1 MDKNIKEVR
10 KRLYDDFRF
19 YAKHALKIR
28 TKEGEIK
35 PFVLNKAQSILEDT
49 IRNQMAT
56 EGKVRIVI
64 LKARQM
70 GLSTM
75 VGGWLYSYVSQR
87 HAQHALVVTHL
98 AESTKALF
106 DQTKRYHEHCPEIL
120 KPHTKYSSRK
130 ELMFD
135 ILDSAYSVATAG
147 GEAIGRGTTITHAHL
162 SELAFWPPVAARDNL
177 NAILQ
182 AIPNAPGTSVFIES
196 TANGVTGPFYEM
208 WRGAVEGTNG
218 YIPVFLP
225 WNIQNEYREPVP
237 ETFKRT
243 PEEEELADKHGLDD
257 EQLMFR
263 RRKIAAVGRDLFMQ
277 EYPLTA
283 EEAFITSGRP
293 IFNLD
298 QLQEMLEKAP
308 DPLQRLALE
317 EDKWVDNPRGEHIVY
332 RMHDPGETYYIG
344 ADISMGVR
352 GGDWSVA
359 QVLDSQKRQVA
370 TFRAHLHPDYFATVL
385 YHLGMYYNTAKIVP
399 EANNHGIL
407 TCTRLA
413 KDMAYPNVYFTTE
426 VDKLTERETV
436 KIGFHTNVKTKPLV
450 IDQLR
455 AALREREMELN
466 DKITIREL
474 MTYVATETGGMEAEQ
489 GCFDDCVVSLALAN
503 HVHEGRFTPIVV
515 TDDYYFEAI

>member
-1 MDKNIKEVR
+1 MDPKLLEVR
-10 KRLYDDFRF
+10 KRLYEDFSV
-19 YAKHALKIR
+19 YSKHALKIR
-28 TKEGEIK
+28 TKEGDIK
-35 PFVLNKAQSILEDT
+35 PFILNKAQNILLDK
-49 IRNQMAT
+49 INQQIAT
-56 EGKVRIVI
+56 EGKVRIII

-70 GLSTM
+70 GLSTA
-75 VGGWLYSYVSQR
+75 VGGWLYFQVSQR
-87 HAQHALVVTHL
+87 KAQQALVVTHL

-106 DQTKRYHEHCPEIL
+106 DLTKRFHDQCPEIL
-120 KPHTKYSSRK
+120 KPQTKYSSRK
-130 ELMFD
+130 EIVFSV
-135 ILDSAYSVATAG
+135 LDSGYTVATAG
-147 GEAIGRGTTITHAHL
+147 GDGVARGQTITQAHL
-162 SELAFWPPVAARDNL
+162 SELAFWTPATARENL

-182 AIPNAPGTSVFIES
+182 AIPNSKGTAIIIES

-218 YIPVFLP
+218 YLPVFLP
-225 WNIQNEYREPVP
+225 WSIQDEYREPVP
-237 ETFKRT
+237 EKFTKT
-243 PEEEELADKHGLDD
+243 PEEEELADKYGLDN

-293 IFNLD
+293 IFNQD
-298 QLQEMLEKAP
+298 QLQEALEKAP

-317 EDKWVDNPRGEHIVY
+317 EDEWVENPRGELITY

-370 TFRAHLHPDYFATVL
+370 IFRAHVHPDYFSNVL
-385 YHLGMYYNTAKIVP
+385 YHLGMYYNTAKIIP
-399 EANNHGIL
+399 ENNNHGIL

-413 KDMAYPNVYFTTE
+413 KDLGYPNVFMTTD
-426 VDKLTERETV
+426 VDKLTEKETF
-436 KIGFHTNVKTKPLV
+436 KIGFSTTVKTKPLI

-455 AALREREMELN
+455 AALREREIELN

-474 MTYVATETGGMEAEQ
+474 MTYVATETGGMEAES
-489 GCFDDCVVSLALAN
+489 GCFDDCVMSLALAN
-503 HVHEGRFTPIVV
+503 HVHEGRYTPIVV
-515 TDDYYFEAI
+515 TDEFYFEAL